1 MASPSSFINS
11 STAAA
16 MHQSGACGA
25 TIGCRSLHSR
35 FASRC
40 VCFRIAI
47 RAVSWPHN
55 RPAWVSAA
63 VVYWRREVPDASVR
77 GTGSAPARVPLLS
90 TARGVGVR
98 GCRRGARGREDR
110 ARPRRLEWLPFGCVR
125 AVQHSDAGRLTV
137 ATVATALARAV

>member
-98 GCRRGARGREDR
+98 GVEEAPEGGRIGPALGVWSGCRSAVFELFSTATR
-110 ARPRRLEWLPFGCVR
+110 AG
-125 AVQHSDAGRLTV
+125 
-137 ATVATALARAV
+137 